1 MKTHHLLQEDEV
13 VLDAGTPELQP
24 LSPHRRTRFTHAI
37 AAWCKTVLENAPV
50 LGQLVITSAAILFL
64 AKGKE
69 AVPGLV
75 VPLEQVAEINL
86 GADSLPQ
93 IAQPNQGLRTTLAIG
108 YMPYLPWQA
117 FPHLHKWQKPLR

>member
-86 GADSLPQ
+86 GADSRP
-93 IAQPNQGLRTTLAIG
+93 
-108 YMPYLPWQA
+108 
-117 FPHLHKWQKPLR
+117 